1 MNPPK
6 LQISS
11 ITSGPRQSNIELL
24 RILAMFLVLVVHA
37 DFWALGRPAAE
48 DFSINPLNAFTRTII
63 ESISIVCVNVFIL
76 ISGWFGI
83 RPSLKGFCNFV
94 FQCAF
99 FLFGIYAIMLA
110 TGYAQLTFKGIA
122 GCLCLTS
129 ANWFIRA
136 YAGLY
141 ILAPI
146 LNIFIEKSSKRTL
159 ELFLIAFFIFQ
170 SIWGWLGA
178 AKFVEQGYSTFSF
191 IGLYILARYTRMYVD
206 EKVTAWGGYIYLLAV
221 LANTILYFFL
231 CGVNISI
238 DAYSYVNPL
247 VIIASL
253 GLLVW
258 FSNLNIGHNKVI
270 NWIAKSSFG
279 VFLIHSNPNIGEPI
293 FKVLMVNIYESYNGI
308 ICFAVFFL
316 ALSGVYALGTLFD
329 QPRKW
334 LWNIVLSRFI
344 SK

>member
-206 EKVTAWGGYIYLLAV
+206 EKVTAWGGIFTFLQCLLIQYY
-221 LANTILYFFL
+221 T
-231 CGVNISI
+231 
-238 DAYSYVNPL
+238 
-247 VIIASL
+247 
-253 GLLVW
+253 
-258 FSNLNIGHNKVI
+258 FSC
-270 NWIAKSSFG
+270 A
-279 VFLIHSNPNIGEPI
+279 E
-293 FKVLMVNIYESYNGI
+293 
-308 ICFAVFFL
+308 
-316 ALSGVYALGTLFD
+316 
-329 QPRKW
+329 
-334 LWNIVLSRFI
+334 
-344 SK
+344 